1 MGMTDFPDIRNGQQ
15 FYLNEQ
21 VELSILELIYQEF
34 STGRALY
41 RVHNRNDGLY
51 YALKIFDLSLNESQ
65 SIKSEM
71 LALNRQL
78 QRPEL
83 FPRYRSYTEKN
94 GWGYLR
100 LDWMDGDT
108 LTKVYKDSV
117 VSGKSDI
124 IKRVDILL
132 LICKAME
139 VVHSAK
145 LLHRDLKPD
154 NVLLRD
160 KNDISK
166 GVVIIDFGLSICKRR
181 PEEGTRGYQAPEQE
195 YKRNFNLNQCTDI
208 YGIGQIGWWLL
219 TGKPFLEYPD
229 ESYTDWADVKP
240 GHLRSLVPIAPEQ
253 LEQAL
258 LKALAFNP
266 KNRYREVKHLS
277 YELNGILR
285 ALRR

>member
-1 MGMTDFPDIRNGQQ
+1 MTDFPDICNGQQ

-21 VELSILELIYQEF
+21 ADLRVVELIYQEF

-41 RVHNRNDGLY
+41 KAHNRSDGLF
-51 YALKIFDLSLNESQ
+51 YAIKIFDLSLNESQ

-100 LDWMDGDT
+100 LDWMDGDN
-108 LTKVYKDSV
+108 LTKIYKGTV
-117 VSGKSDI
+117 VSAKADI
-124 IKRVDILL
+124 ILRINVLL
-132 LICKAME
+132 SVCRAIEL
-139 VVHSAK
+139 VHRAK

-160 KNDISK
+160 SKDVSK
-166 GVVIIDFGLSICKRR
+166 GIVIIDFGLSTCKRR
-181 PEEGTRGYQAPEQE
+181 REEGTRGYQSPEQE
-195 YKRNFNLNQCTDI
+195 YKRDFNINQCTDI

-219 TGKPFLEYPD
+219 TGKPFLEYPN
-229 ESYTDWADVKP
+229 ESYTDWADVKS
-240 GHLRSLVPIAPEQ
+240 GHLCSLVPAVSEQ
-253 LEQAL
+253 LEKSL

-266 KNRYREVKHLS
+266 KNRYQEVKHLS
-277 YELNGILR
+277 YEINSILR
-285 ALRR
+285 VLR